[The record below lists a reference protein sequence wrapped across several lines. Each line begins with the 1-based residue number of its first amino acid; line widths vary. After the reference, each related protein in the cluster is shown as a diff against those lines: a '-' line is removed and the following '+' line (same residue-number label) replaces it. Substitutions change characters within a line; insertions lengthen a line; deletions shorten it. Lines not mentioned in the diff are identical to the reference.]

1 MTLGRRL
8 AAEALG
14 TGLLLAMVIGSGI
27 MAERLSQ
34 GNVAVALLANSFA
47 TGAGLVALILTV
59 GSVSAHFN
67 PVVTLAAAQAR
78 ILAWRYVPL
87 YMGAQAAGGLAGVA
101 TAHVMFG
108 LPLVTVSQHE
118 RSGLPQLVG
127 EFVATFGLLIVIGG
141 CRCYRPTS
149 VPYAVGAYVASA
161 YWFTSST
168 SFANPVVTV
177 ARALSDTF
185 AGIRP
190 ADVPGFIV
198 AQLLGAFAAVLVAE
212 WLFVQPMPEEV
223 T

>member
-1 MTLGRRL
+1 MHLKRRL
-8 AAEALG
+8 GAEALG
-14 TGLLLAMVIGSGI
+14 TGLLLAMVVGSGI

-47 TGAGLVALILTV
+47 TGAGLVALILSL

-67 PVVTLAAAQAR
+67 PAVTLAAWEAR
-78 ILAWRYVPL
+78 LLPWREVAPYI
-87 YMGAQAAGGLAGVA
+87 GAQVAGGLAGVA
-101 TAHVMFG
+101 TAHLMFG
-108 LPLVTVSQHE
+108 LPLVTASQHD
-118 RSGLPQLVG
+118 RSGFPQLAG
-127 EFVATFGLLIVIGG
+127 EFVATFGLLLVVAG
-141 CRCYRPTS
+141 CGRYRPTS
-149 VPYAVGAYVASA
+149 VPYAVGAYIASA

-190 ADVPGFIV
+190 ANVPGFVV
-198 AQLLGAFAAVLVAE
+198 AQLLGASTAVLVAK
-212 WLFVQPMPEEV
+212 WVFKDLRSEEA